1 MPVFHCK
8 TILPVTQQTQCLVLP
23 VFTDK
28 DTSRHASAPLAT
40 LINRLKARGDITG
53 KPGESLLVPHQ
64 DAVAAERILLLG
76 AGTHGK
82 LGRLQYQTLLGTL
95 ADQLNKLP
103 AKDACLLLD
112 ELQVEDRDD
121 AWMAQQAAR
130 RIVSGCY
137 RFEQFRKDKKPLRI
151 KSVTW
156 HHSDSTQHSAVTT
169 ALKQGAAIGKGM
181 ALARDLG
188 NLPGNVCTPT
198 YLANQAQAL
207 AKQHSQLHVQVLE
220 EKQMR
225 ALKMG
230 ALLSVSAGS
239 RQPAKLVILDYQGI
253 KPSTRRKTE
262 DTKPVVLIGK
272 GITFD
277 TGGICLKPG
286 AGMEEMKF
294 DMCGAASVL
303 GVMQTL
309 ATLRLPVRVIGILAC
324 AENMPSGD
332 ATRPGD
338 IITSMSGKTIE
349 VINTDA
355 EGRLVLCDA
364 LTYAERYSPS
374 AVIDI
379 ATLTGACVIAL
390 GNHASG
396 LYSNRDKLAD
406 QLLRAGQTAEDKAWH
421 MPLWEE
427 YQHQLKSP
435 YADVANV
442 GGRNAGSVTA
452 ACFLARFAEKYPW
465 AHLDIAG
472 TAWNS
477 TGNKGA
483 TGRPVPLLVQYLLD
497 KSIT

>member
-8 TILPVTQQTQCLVLP
+8 TVRPTTQKTQCLVLP
-23 VFTDK
+23 VFASNA
-28 DTSRHASAPLAT
+28 TSRYLDTALNT
-40 LINRLKARGDITG
+40 LISHIKARGDITG
-53 KPGESLLVPHQ
+53 KPGESLLIPHQ
-64 DAVAAERILLLG
+64 NAATAERILLLG
-76 AGTHGK
+76 AGDQGT
-82 LGRLQYQTLLGTL
+82 LNRLQYQTVLDTL
-95 ADQLNKLP
+95 AKQLNTLP
-103 AKDACLLLD
+103 IQDACLLLD
-112 ELQVEDRDD
+112 ELCVEDRNE
-121 AWMAQQAAR
+121 AWMAQQVAR
-130 RIVSGCY
+130 RIVASGY
-137 RFEQFRKDKKPLRI
+137 RFEQFKTEKKPLRL
-151 KSVTW
+151 KSITW
-156 HHSDSTQHSAVTT
+156 HHSDTSQHKTLDR
-169 ALKQGAAIGKGM
+169 ALKQGAAIGNGM
-181 ALARDLG
+181 ALTRQLG

-198 YLANQAQAL
+198 YLARQAHTL
-207 AKQHSQLHVQVLE
+207 AKQHASLKVQVLE
-220 EKQMR
+220 EKHMR

-239 RQPAKLVILDYQGI
+239 RQPAKMVVLDYQGN
-253 KPSTRRKTE
+253 KSTVRNKRGTS
-262 DTKPVVLIGK
+262 PIVLVGK

-294 DMCGAASVL
+294 DMCGAATVL
-303 GVMQTL
+303 GVMQAVAAL
-309 ATLRLPVRVIGILAC
+309 QLPLHVIGILAC

-338 IITSMSGKTIE
+338 IVTSMSGKTIE

-364 LTYAERYSPS
+364 LTYAERYAPA
-374 AVIDI
+374 AVIDV

-390 GNHASG
+390 GTHATG
-396 LYSNRDKLAD
+396 LYSNRDTLAE
-406 QLLRAGQTAEDKAWH
+406 QLLQAGQTAEDKAWQL
-421 MPLWEE
+421 PLWEE
-427 YQHQLKSP
+427 YQQQLKSP

-452 ACFLARFAEKYPW
+452 ACFLARFTEKYPW

-483 TGRPVPLLVQYLLD
+483 TGRPVPLLMQYLLD
-497 KSIT
+497 RCAA